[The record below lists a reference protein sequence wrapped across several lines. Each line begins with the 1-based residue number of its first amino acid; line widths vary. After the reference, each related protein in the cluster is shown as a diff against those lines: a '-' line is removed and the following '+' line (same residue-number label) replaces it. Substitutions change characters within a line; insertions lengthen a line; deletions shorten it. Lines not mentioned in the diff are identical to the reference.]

1 MFVGSHTLEAVLEQA
16 RKQGELEP
24 FFHVPVLLLVDAETD
39 EQIEPV
45 TAIRKPPV
53 DHVPSHSGVTSP
65 VVSNPA
71 QFGNAKKTV
80 FRAPPPCSPPP
91 PPPPGGGPPPPPA
104 GAAGGKGNKDS
115 HVPSASGVTSHVVA
129 IAPKFGNATKLSFGR
144 SDVCDVVMP
153 FAAVSKHHGY
163 FEKIDGGW
171 TVHDV
176 GSTNNTVVNGK
187 FARDHALLL
196 SDGATVM
203 FGPLMARFLM
213 GPSFITVLKQR
224 LAMKL

>member
-24 FFHVPVLLLVDAETD
+24 FFHVPVLLLVDAESD

-45 TAIRKPPV
+45 TASGKRPV
-53 DHVPSHSGVTSP
+53 DDA
-65 VVSNPA
+65 PA
-71 QFGNAKKTV
+71 
-80 FRAPPPCSPPP
+80 
-91 PPPPGGGPPPPPA
+91 
-104 GAAGGKGNKDS
+104 
-115 HVPSASGVTSHVVA
+115 ASGITSHVVA

-153 FAAVSKHHGY
+153 FAAVSKHHGF

-171 TVHDV
+171 TVHDA